1 MNDQASVRA
10 AMVASADSPTDERV
24 AKLASRFDNEAERF
38 EDVPLDWPV
47 TVDGIRYDKITVRRM
62 TVGALGDFLTSM
74 RADDG
79 RARFPM
85 YSVPDAVLDAL
96 DADDG
101 DKIEAVV
108 QRFLPRRFR
117 VAQMA
122 TPPTLSDGAD

>member
-1 MNDQASVRA
+1 MNDEASAIAADPAAEPATKPASV
-10 AMVASADSPTDERV
+10 
-24 AKLASRFDNEAERF
+24 FDNEAARF

-47 TVDGIRYDKITVRRM
+47 TVDGIRYDKITVHRM
-62 TVGALGDFLTSM
+62 TVGELGDFLTSM
-74 RADDG
+74 RADDS

-101 DKIEAVV
+101 DKIEAAV

-122 TPPTLSDGAD
+122 TRPTLSDGAD